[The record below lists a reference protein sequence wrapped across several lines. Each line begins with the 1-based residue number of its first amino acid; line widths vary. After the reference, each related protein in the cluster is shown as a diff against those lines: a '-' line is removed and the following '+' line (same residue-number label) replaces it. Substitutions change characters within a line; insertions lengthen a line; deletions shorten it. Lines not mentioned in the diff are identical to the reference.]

1 MSGFLEFNKTLR
13 HLDISRNNFNDS
25 GFDRFAQ
32 AMAYNDG
39 LTFLDIAKNKDVTE
53 DGSLSTLCDSLTE
66 NKMLRTLDLTG
77 FTIRKPFLK

>member
-1 MSGFLEFNKTLR
+1 MNSS
-13 HLDISRNNFNDS
+13 DFNDS

-32 AMAYNDG
+32 AMAFNEG

-53 DGSLSTLCDSLTE
+53 DGSLSTLCDALTE

-77 FTIRKPFLK
+77 YTIRKPFLK